1 MTNECGS
8 HEKVNFNHISAANFN
23 CSHIFQ
29 SSGAFF
35 RLDRQLPR
43 LQKAVSLR
51 RFAYGCVIKSQP
63 TKSKLPSRR
72 QVTSRWK
79 AVLSEYNNIR
89 VQCLNSE
96 ALSERTGLTLFH
108 IIETT
113 VIKWYKDTSRVSEVR
128 TLLQGLKLPTVQPC
142 TAEKLPE
149 VNTQPKEPPEPPPT
163 TLRIYPQRWR
173 TPLEKQGYGELYLL
187 RFLLLPRL
195 AHQLHPK
202 PLPRR
207 LM

>member
-43 LQKAVSLR
+43 LQKAISLR

-63 TKSKLPSRR
+63 TKSKLPSRW
-72 QVTSRWK
+72 QVYTSRWK

-89 VQCLNSE
+89 VRLLNSE
-96 ALSERTGLTLFH
+96 ALLERTGLTLFH
-108 IIETT
+108 INETT
-113 VIKWYKDTSRVSEVR
+113 LIKWYKDTSRVSEVR

-149 VNTQPKEPPEPPPT
+149 VNTQPKEPPEPPPHPHVYIPRGGGH
-163 TLRIYPQRWR
+163 LWR
-173 TPLEKQGYGELYLL
+173 SKGTGNYIFSCSSSCRGWPISSTPSRCLGS
-187 RFLLLPRL
+187 
-195 AHQLHPK
+195 
-202 PLPRR
+202 
-207 LM
+207 